1 MTQSP
6 FTPADFIDVRVNEP
20 GDDCNLYDYDLE
32 VQAWRLSGLHRA
44 AQPAPVDQGVAL
56 GTVFDGEA
64 GLGIWLLTHRPAFP
78 GCVVSARP
86 IALLEARR
94 GTQPVYHVLTV
105 SAADET
111 LSHVNTPEDLPQAWY
126 QALVTWAQ
134 TQLTGGGTS
143 ITWRSV
149 ARAQEVIH
157 QAKQAA
163 RLARAEAHKKG
174 AAAPVWKPLGRR
186 VAGARR
192 SSDTE
197 PHTEAEHAYH
207 QLPPRFQKYV
217 DEYLTPRERVLF
229 AVNRPAMK
237 SALRA
242 SWAAPPPQLQ
252 EGILFITD
260 QQVALV
266 TEILPPGQSSIRYGY
281 IVQTG
286 VPERIS
292 AITLRPLGAHVG
304 LEITWNA
311 RSGSQPTVWEFP
323 AESAEELREGAELL
337 QGWQPLAR
345 DQRVRRA
352 YGPAPQMMALRDP
365 AANDPAEIEALAE
378 RLTQA
383 VTAQIFP
390 GEQVLARALLPAW
403 ADRHKTARVFAV
415 TDRRALLAPDASG
428 RRHRP
433 ESFGL
438 EQITSVEFT
447 ASILKS
453 ELALNLMRGS
463 QGHRLAIDI
472 PNTAAS
478 FQVCFT
484 ALRQQLTAVSIWGA
498 GSGEKNT

>member
-1 MTQSP
+1 MTQNSS
-6 FTPADFIDVRVNEP
+6 TPDDFIDVRVNEP

-32 VQAWRLSGLHRA
+32 VQAWRLSGIHRA
-44 AQPAPVDQGVAL
+44 TQPAPVDQAIVL
-56 GTVFDGEA
+56 GTASDNKA
-64 GLGIWLLTHRPAFP
+64 GLGVWLLNRRSTFP
-78 GCVVSARP
+78 GCVASVRP

-94 GTQPVYHVLTV
+94 GTQSVYQVLAV

-111 LSHVNTPEDLPQAWY
+111 LARVKAPEDLPEAWY
-126 QALVTWAQ
+126 QELATWVQ
-134 TQLTGGGTS
+134 TQLAGAGAS
-143 ITWRSV
+143 VTWNSA
-149 ARAQEVIH
+149 ARASEVIR

-163 RLARAEAHKKG
+163 RLEQAKAHKSG
-174 AAAPVWKPLGRR
+174 AVAPVWKPLGRR

-197 PHTEAEHAYH
+197 PHTEAEQAYH

-242 SWAAPPPQLQ
+242 SWAATPPQLQ

-266 TEILPPGQSSIRYGY
+266 TEILPPGQSNIRYGY
-281 IVQTG
+281 IVQAG
-286 VPERIS
+286 VPERIG
-292 AITLRPLGAHVG
+292 AITLRPLGAHIG
-304 LEITWNA
+304 LVVTWNA
-311 RSGSQPTVWEFP
+311 GSGSQQTVWEFP
-323 AESAEELREGAELL
+323 AESADELKEGTALL
-337 QGWQPLAR
+337 QGWQALPR
-345 DQRVRRA
+345 DQRLRRA
-352 YGPAPQMMALRDP
+352 YGPEPQKMELRDP

-378 RLTQA
+378 RLTRA
-383 VTAQIFP
+383 VTAQLLP

-403 ADRHKTARVFAV
+403 ADRYKTARVFAV
-415 TDRRALLAPDASG
+415 TDRRALLAPDSSG

-433 ESFGL
+433 ESFWL

-463 QGHRLAIDI
+463 KGHRLAIDL
-472 PNTAAS
+472 PHTAAS

-484 ALRQQLTAVSIWGA
+484 AVRQQLTAVSLWGPA
-498 GSGEKNT
+498 QERAT